1 MRIAAIHKCSLV
13 DYPGRLAAVVFTPG
27 CNLRCGYC
35 HNRSLID
42 QAATQEFIEPAEVLD
57 LLMRRRGLLDGLV
70 ITGGEPTLQ
79 DGLAEFC
86 EQVHAA
92 GLLVKLD
99 TNGTRPSVLE
109 ELIGA
114 HLVDFVA
121 MDVKGPI
128 ALYDEVCGC
137 TVDTEAIARSIRLL
151 LLEQVEYEFR
161 TTFAPPL
168 STADVLAIAVQVR
181 GARRYVLQQ
190 YRQMSPGSAAAHSH
204 ATAREAA
211 RLAAP
216 LVGRCE
222 VRGLKDQSS
231 LAPAGEVL
239 TMAVA

>member
-1 MRIAAIHKCSLV
+1 M
-13 DYPGRLAAVVFTPG
+13 VFTPG

-42 QAATQEFIEPAEVLD
+42 ETAAHEFVEPWEVLN
-57 LLMRRRGLLDGLV
+57 LLIRRRGLLDGLV

-79 DGLAEFC
+79 DGLAGFC

-92 GLLVKLD
+92 GFLVKLD
-99 TNGTRPSVLE
+99 TNGTRPSILS
-109 ELIGA
+109 ELIGD

-121 MDVKGPI
+121 LDVKAPFE
-128 ALYDEVCGC
+128 LYDAVCGC
-137 TVDTEAIARSIRLL
+137 EVDKDAIARSIRLL
-151 LLEQVEYEFR
+151 LDGQVEYEFR

-168 STADVLAIAVQVR
+168 STADVAIIAAQVQ

-211 RLAAP
+211 HLATP

-222 VRGLKDQSS
+222 VRGLMEQTQP
-231 LAPAGEVL
+231 APVGQEVV
-239 TMAVA
+239 AVA